1 MSQLND
7 ISLVAQVVVFKNTRA
22 FDQLVQKYQSPV
34 RRFFLHLTCGDSEL
48 SDDLAQDTFIKAYTN
63 LASFRNLSSFSTWLY
78 RIAYNIFYD
87 YIRSRKEMADLD
99 TREVDAVNCTEQAN
113 IGQTMDVYQSLKSLK
128 EVERTCITLFY
139 MEDVSIDKIAG
150 ITGIPA
156 GTVKSHLSRGKET
169 VMTEIDNDKLLKD
182 FFAENKREIA
192 DNGFSRRVMH
202 HLPDRSNR
210 LARLWTVFVMAVGA
224 TLFVTLGGLEAVW
237 ETLKDV
243 LIGMI
248 NHGATSLD
256 PKSIIIATV
265 VLLFMAGRKV
275 VSMA

>member
-1 MSQLND
+1 
-7 ISLVAQVVVFKNTRA
+7 
-22 FDQLVQKYQSPV
+22 
-34 RRFFLHLTCGDSEL
+34 
-48 SDDLAQDTFIKAYTN
+48 
-63 LASFRNLSSFSTWLY
+63 
-78 RIAYNIFYD
+78 
-87 YIRSRKEMADLD
+87 
-99 TREVDAVNCTEQAN
+99 
-113 IGQTMDVYQSLKSLK
+113 
-128 EVERTCITLFY
+128 
-139 MEDVSIDKIAG
+139 
-150 ITGIPA
+150 
-156 GTVKSHLSRGKET
+156 
-169 VMTEIDNDKLLKD
+169 MTEIDNDKLLKD

-275 VSMA
+275 VSMAYNCLTHSGPWVWQCCDTALEPQSPAFAKCVPTAGNTADSSDVSNEYNSPDQEILVHFFC

>member
-1 MSQLND
+1 
-7 ISLVAQVVVFKNTRA
+7 
-22 FDQLVQKYQSPV
+22 
-34 RRFFLHLTCGDSEL
+34 
-48 SDDLAQDTFIKAYTN
+48 
-63 LASFRNLSSFSTWLY
+63 
-78 RIAYNIFYD
+78 
-87 YIRSRKEMADLD
+87 
-99 TREVDAVNCTEQAN
+99 
-113 IGQTMDVYQSLKSLK
+113 
-128 EVERTCITLFY
+128 
-139 MEDVSIDKIAG
+139 
-150 ITGIPA
+150 
-156 GTVKSHLSRGKET
+156 
-169 VMTEIDNDKLLKD
+169 MTEIDNDKLLKD

-192 DNGFSRRVMH
+192 DNGFSRLVMH

>member
-1 MSQLND
+1 
-7 ISLVAQVVVFKNTRA
+7 
-22 FDQLVQKYQSPV
+22 
-34 RRFFLHLTCGDSEL
+34 
-48 SDDLAQDTFIKAYTN
+48 
-63 LASFRNLSSFSTWLY
+63 
-78 RIAYNIFYD
+78 
-87 YIRSRKEMADLD
+87 
-99 TREVDAVNCTEQAN
+99 
-113 IGQTMDVYQSLKSLK
+113 
-128 EVERTCITLFY
+128 
-139 MEDVSIDKIAG
+139 
-150 ITGIPA
+150 
-156 GTVKSHLSRGKET
+156 
-169 VMTEIDNDKLLKD
+169 MTEIDNDKLLKD

-202 HLPDRSNR
+202 HLPDRR
-210 LARLWTVFVMAVGA
+210 TVFVMTVGA

-237 ETLKDV
+237 GTLKDV